1 MGASGDPMRTILFGW
16 QRRAV
21 LLAAAMILS
30 VIAACA
36 GPRTVVD
43 YNQGIDFSRYKTY
56 QWAPLEALGVA
67 GPEDP
72 RISPLLRE
80 RIRASVDQVL
90 LAKGYVQ
97 ASPADFLVTLRTGLI
112 DRQFVDHWGPRADP
126 WWWRHS
132 WRHRPFGPFAYD
144 PFFDPFFGRPLV
156 RTVTEGTIA
165 IDMFDAE
172 TKQPIWHGHASSM
185 VARDDISPADVQGM
199 VDAVLADF
207 PPRGAGEASR

>member
-1 MGASGDPMRTILFGW
+1 MGASGDPMRTIFFGW

-43 YNQGIDFSRYKTY
+43 YNQGIDFSRDKTY

-80 RIRASVDQVL
+80 RINARFPASTS
-90 LAKGYVQ
+90 A
-97 ASPADFLVTLRTGLI
+97 LR
-112 DRQFVDHWGPRADP
+112 F
-126 WWWRHS
+126 
-132 WRHRPFGPFAYD
+132 
-144 PFFDPFFGRPLV
+144 
-156 RTVTEGTIA
+156 RTSTNCEDLEG
-165 IDMFDAE
+165 
-172 TKQPIWHGHASSM
+172 
-185 VARDDISPADVQGM
+185 
-199 VDAVLADF
+199 F
-207 PPRGAGEASR
+207 PCAGCYE